1 MNWVDYVILA
11 IIAISALISLV
22 RGFVREVIS
31 ILVWIAA
38 FWLAILF
45 ARPLAAVLV
54 DYIESPTLQVVVSF
68 TVIFVGTL
76 LVGALVNYLAG
87 FLVGKTGLSGTDRA
101 LGVVFGAGRGLIIVA
116 LLVLALGLTTMPR
129 EAWWRQS
136 VLIGYLQPMV
146 CRVGVSEWLAD
157 FVVYTPV
164 VQGAD
169 SGRPAADYWREFCGG
184 ATASAP
190 QRD

>member
-45 ARPLAAVLV
+45 ARPLSGSLSR
-54 DYIESPTLQVVVSF
+54 YIDSPTLQVAAAF

-87 FLVGKTGLSGTDRA
+87 LLVGKTGLSGTDRA

-116 LLVLALGLTTMPR
+116 LLILALGLTSVPR
-129 EAWWRQS
+129 ERWWSES
-136 VLIGYLQPMV
+136 VMVEHLQPAV
-146 CRVGVSEWLAD
+146 CRFGVSEWLGD

-164 VQGAD
+164 AQGGGIMP
-169 SGRPAADYWREFCGG
+169 GRPAPAYWREFCGG
-184 ATASAP
+184 DAGSSAN
-190 QRD
+190 